1 MKINDLGLKPG
12 DKIYELKNVL
22 VVRTDGKTE
31 QCTVSQDITPVPT
44 EPAVITEPA
53 VTAAPA
59 KKRSSSRPKS

>member
-31 QCTVSQDITPVPT
+31 QCTVSQDITPVVS
-44 EPAVITEPA
+44 EPIITAPA
-53 VTAAPA
+53 TPA